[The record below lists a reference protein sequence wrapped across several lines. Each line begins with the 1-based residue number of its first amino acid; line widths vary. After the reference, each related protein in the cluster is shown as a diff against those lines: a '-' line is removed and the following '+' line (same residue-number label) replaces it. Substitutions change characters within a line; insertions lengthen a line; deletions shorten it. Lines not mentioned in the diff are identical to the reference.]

1 MFLDNEKLINFM
13 LSFDMPDF
21 EASPKKTVVFLLLLI
36 QDQVKR
42 KELEELKLL

>member
-1 MFLDNEKLINFM
+1 M
-13 LSFDMPDF
+13 LSFVMPDF

-42 KELEELKLL
+42 QELEEQELL